1 MTDEHDHEDHDHE
14 DHDHGDEVGR
24 IVQISSGVTGGSCE
38 YCSDGLSNDFAERVN
53 HYLEHGG
60 LLLHVGA
67 QSDQYREGKPLT
79 NTVAVIGF
87 PE

>member
-1 MTDEHDHEDHDHE
+1 MTDEHDHEG
-14 DHDHGDEVGR
+14 HDHGDEVGR

-38 YCSDGLSNDFAERVN
+38 YCSGGLPNKFAERVN

-67 QSDQYREGKPLT
+67 QSDRDSEGNPCT